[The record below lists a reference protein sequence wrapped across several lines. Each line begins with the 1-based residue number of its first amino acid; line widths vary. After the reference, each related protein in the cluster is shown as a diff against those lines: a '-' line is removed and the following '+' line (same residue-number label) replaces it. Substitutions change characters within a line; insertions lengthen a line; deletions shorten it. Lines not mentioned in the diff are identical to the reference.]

1 MSDTDLLFM
10 PAVKAAALIRAKKL
24 SPVDYLDTVLKA
36 IERVQPKLNCFR
48 VVMAEQA
55 RRDARK
61 AEEAVTRVL
70 LDLPQVEV
78 ATDEEEVRHFIHR
91 HALFGVGIGYVDAH
105 LLAAIRLTAAATL
118 WTRDKRLHVV
128 AERLGLAMA

>member
-48 VVMAEQA
+48 VVMAA
-55 RRDARK
+55 KRGATRGRPRRR
-61 AEEAVTRVL
+61 
-70 LDLPQVEV
+70 
-78 ATDEEEVRHFIHR
+78 
-91 HALFGVGIGYVDAH
+91 
-105 LLAAIRLTAAATL
+105 
-118 WTRDKRLHVV
+118 
-128 AERLGLAMA
+128 

>member
-24 SPVDYLDTVLKA
+24 SPVDYVASVLKA
-36 IERVQPKLNCFR
+36 IERAQPTLNCFR

-78 ATDEEEVRHFIHR
+78 ATDEEVRHFIDR